1 MTRWFRR
8 PLLQAAAVALLYG
21 LLGALYV
28 RSLFETL
35 STRIASDPYDPV
47 LNATILW
54 WNATVV
60 PFTTA
65 WWNQP
70 QFHPALGVTAFTETL
85 VGLAPLSSP
94 LYWLTGSVVATY
106 NLVFFLSWPLCA
118 AGGALFVHR
127 LTKRV
132 DAAILGGLAFGFS
145 PYRLAEIGHLQSLCA
160 FGLPLALAGV
170 HGYVDQRR
178 RRWLALFGAAWLVQS
193 LANGYYLLFGSV
205 LLALW
210 TLWLCSSRRGWSA
223 VGPVLTT
230 AVVSSLPL
238 VAVLWRYKQVH
249 DIYGLRRMY
258 IETLTF
264 SAHPDSWMQVSGLVR
279 AWSGLVPSGGD
290 DLFPGLTAIALTLTA
305 VMLAALRR
313 QAEPEPSRPRR
324 VAKRVLA
331 AAVLLSVAAL
341 GVMLQRGP
349 WEFGID
355 GRTVFKMRDPYRAL
369 ALLALATG
377 ALLALSR
384 RLRRAL
390 GERHPQLFLAG
401 ATLLMALLACGPVLS
416 VHDAVIL
423 DPSPYRWLMQLPGFD
438 QVRVPSRFWML
449 GVLTLSASAG
459 VAFASIAARLRPAV
473 ARTLFLFCAA
483 GILADG
489 WITAVPTADAPQS
502 WASLRAG
509 TTPILELPLGP
520 DWDGAATYRT
530 TVHHRRVVNG
540 VSGYDPPFY
549 APLQVGLREQQPEA
563 LAALA
568 SLGAFDAVISPAN
581 DPDGAWTRYA
591 LGAPGATRV
600 PNTEGLV
607 VVRVPAGSFDEG
619 RVGGAL
625 PVARATSS
633 RGDPSATVDHQLDT
647 DWVDAPQH
655 PDQWLQLEL
664 NAAQDVGGV
673 SLAIE
678 EHAGDFPR
686 HVRVEVQDEG
696 EVWRSVW
703 HGDAAARVFLAAQRE
718 PRSGW
723 LRLAFPSTHTRM
735 VRIRQTATS
744 AVGWRVPEA
753 EVNAPAR

>member
-8 PLLQAAAVALLYG
+8 PSVQAAAVALLYG
-21 LLGALYV
+21 VLGALYLGP
-28 RSLFETL
+28 LFTAL

-54 WNATVV
+54 WNATVI

-94 LYWLTGSVVATY
+94 IYWLTGDVIATY

-118 AGGALFVHR
+118 CGGALLVHR

-132 DAAILGGLAFGFS
+132 DAAVLGGLAFGFS
-145 PYRLAEIGHLQSLCA
+145 PYRLAEVGHLQSLCA

-170 HGYVDQRR
+170 HGYVDERR
-178 RRWLALFGAAWLVQS
+178 RRWLVLFGTAWLVQS

-205 LLALW
+205 LIALW

-223 VGPVLTT
+223 IGPVVAT

-238 VAVLWRYKQVH
+238 VAVLWRYKQIH
-249 DIYGLRRMY
+249 DVYGLRRMY
-258 IETLTF
+258 IEALTF
-264 SAHPDSWMQVSGLVR
+264 SAHPESWFQVSGVVR
-279 AWSGLVPSGGD
+279 VWSGLVPSGSD
-290 DLFPGLTAIALTLTA
+290 DLFPGLTAVALTLAA
-305 VMLAALRR
+305 VVVAALTR
-313 QAEPEPSRPRR
+313 QGEPDPSRQRQ
-324 VAKRVLA
+324 VTKGVLVVV
-331 AAVLLSVAAL
+331 VLLSVAAL
-341 GVMLQRGP
+341 GVMLRRGP
-349 WEFGID
+349 WELGVD
-355 GRTVFKMRDPYRAL
+355 GRTWFRMRDPYRAL
-369 ALLALATG
+369 GLLALAS
-377 ALLALSR
+377 ASLLALSR
-384 RLRRAL
+384 RLRRAVN
-390 GERHPQLFLAG
+390 ERHPQLFLVG

-416 VHDAVIL
+416 VRDTVIL
-423 DPSPYRWLMQLPGFD
+423 DPAPYRWLMRLPGFD

-459 VAFASIAARLRPAV
+459 VAFASIAARLRPSFVRA
-473 ARTLFLFCAA
+473 LFVVCAA
-483 GILADG
+483 GLLADG
-489 WITAVPTADAPQS
+489 WITAVPTADAPPT
-502 WASLRAG
+502 WASLQAG
-509 TTPILELPLGP
+509 TAPILELPLGP
-520 DWDGAATYRT
+520 EWDGAATYRT
-530 TVHHRRVVNG
+530 TAHHRRVVNG

-549 APLQVGLREQQPEA
+549 APLQVGLREQQPES

-568 SLGAFDAVISPAN
+568 SLGEFDVVI
-581 DPDGAWTRYA
+581 DPEHDAAGSWTRYA
-591 LGAPGATRV
+591 LGARGAVRTA
-600 PNTEGLV
+600 NADGLV
-607 VVRVPAGSFDEG
+607 VVHVPAGSFDEG
-619 RVGGAL
+619 RVGKAL

-633 RGDPSATVDHQLDT
+633 RGDPAATIDGRLDT

-655 PDQWLQLEL
+655 PEQWLQLEL
-664 NAAQDVGGV
+664 SAMQDVGGV

-686 HVRVEVQDEG
+686 HVRVEVSDEG

-703 HGDAAARVFLAAQRE
+703 DGDTAARVFLAAQRE
-718 PRSGW
+718 PRTGW
-723 LRLAFPSTHTRM
+723 LRLAFPATHARM

-753 EVNAPAR
+753 EINAPAR